1 MNMVGR
7 VARTGL
13 AYQPDHAIPPG
24 ETLRSTLGEQLACL
38 PVDVYKVEAT
48 AQMIALYWGEREA
61 PDSLQK
67 IASFLLA
74 RA

>member
-1 MNMVGR
+1 VD
-7 VARTGL
+7 TSL
-13 AYQPDHAIPPG
+13 A
-24 ETLRSTLGEQLACL
+24 EQLACL